1 MVGTVGERGLDAD
14 DREASEDAGAHDR
27 LETLGHARDVLLG
40 HGAALDGLA
49 RVRVGVRER
58 IRAALDGLAR
68 VRVGVRERVRAD
80 LAWLG
85 IGVGI
90 GLG

>member
-1 MVGTVGERGLDAD
+1 VSGFDVVVGTVGEGGLDAD

-58 IRAALDGLAR
+58 IRAALDGLVRDR
-68 VRVGVRERVRAD
+68 VR
-80 LAWLG
+80 
-85 IGVGI
+85 GI